1 VNLLSE
7 ADAIFLA
14 LSEVDA
20 ADRAAFLEVRCGGDP
35 LLRRAVESLLSSLDA
50 PHEGFLDPEQLPA
63 LDMAAI
69 DGPLQP
75 GSTLGGLLVLRALGA
90 GGMGVVYAA
99 QQDRPRRTVAIKV
112 LKRGYRHPEIIKRFE
127 HEAEVLGRLQ
137 HPGIAQLYAFHPGDR
152 ATPAHLVME
161 LVAGPPL
168 TDFARAERL
177 TLLDRIDL
185 FVRLADAVQHAHER
199 GVIHRD
205 LKPANVLVAQGR
217 QPKVLDFGIARV
229 TGADV
234 QWTMQ
239 TAHGQLMGTLAYMS
253 PEQLRGRS
261 SDVDARSDVYALGVL
276 LYRLLAERLPF
287 DVGHLPWPAAIQR
300 VLEGN
305 PPRLGTVN
313 EALAGPLEAIVAR
326 ATSREPGDR
335 HQTAADLAADLRHVL
350 DGHPP
355 VSPGSHSIPVQ
366 PSNTAVRENWAVQ
379 IDGTGL
385 LATDAHGRFLAVGLV
400 SGVIELRDAGTGALL
415 ASTERRAS
423 AVIALT
429 FAPDTRLLAA
439 WADGRVAALT
449 FEGPHQ

>member
-1 VNLLSE
+1 
-7 ADAIFLA
+7 
-14 LSEVDA
+14 
-20 ADRAAFLEVRCGGDP
+20 
-35 LLRRAVESLLSSLDA
+35 
-50 PHEGFLDPEQLPA
+50 
-63 LDMAAI
+63 MAAV

-75 GSTLGGLLVLRALGA
+75 GTALGTFLVLHALGS

-112 LKRGYRHPEIIKRFE
+112 LRRGFRHPEILRRFE
-127 HEAEVLGRLQ
+127 DEADMLGRLQ
-137 HPGIAQLYAFHPGDR
+137 HPGIAQVYAFNPGDR
-152 ATPAHLVME
+152 AIPAHLVME
-161 LVAGPPL
+161 LVSGPPM
-168 TDFARAERL
+168 TDYARSQGLSIADRVRL
-177 TLLDRIDL
+177 I
-185 FVRLADAVQHAHER
+185 VKLADAMQHAHER
-199 GVIHRD
+199 GIIHRD
-205 LKPANVLVAQGR
+205 LKPANVLVTNTG
-217 QPKVLDFGIARV
+217 QPKVLDFGIARAI
-229 TGADV
+229 GADV
-234 QWTMQ
+234 QRLTAQ

-261 SDVDARSDVYALGVL
+261 SDVGARSDVYAIGVL
-276 LYRLLAERLPF
+276 LYRMLTDRLPF
-287 DVGHLPWPAAIQR
+287 DVSELPWPEAIQQI
-300 VLEGN
+300 LEAEPAPVGALN
-305 PPRLGTVN
+305 P
-313 EALAGPLEAIVAR
+313 ALAGPLEPIVAR
-326 ATSREPGDR
+326 AMARDPR
-335 HQTAADLAADLRHVL
+335 PPQTAADLAADLRHVL